1 MRTLRTPYLPEYN
14 LYESL
19 RGRTHSPNARELLQ
33 AIEGTFRKFDIPE
46 DTWTVMGNL
55 LIRFAAV
62 LLVNGDFPIDETD
75 EVLETL
81 MTLFTEMFRR
91 LAAPPPLLKVHCEE

>member
-1 MRTLRTPYLPEYN
+1 MSMLKEPHLPKYN

-19 RGRTHSPNARELLQ
+19 RGRTHSPNARALLQ

-46 DTWTVMGNL
+46 DSWTAMGNI

-62 LLVNGDFPIDETD
+62 LLVNEDFPIDETD
-75 EVLETL
+75 GVLETL
-81 MTLFTEMFRR
+81 MTLFTEMLRR
-91 LAAPPPLLKVHCEE
+91 LAAPPPLLKIHCEE